1 MENERRAVDR
11 AALPVVQS
19 LRRGKGGLGERQ
31 TLHKRWQATVKRAT
45 AHSKSPQIGIET
57 SVAQGGYPLTGR
69 ENARPNSAAGG
80 TLRPSFAPYPASGS
94 SLPSGGPCRR

>member
-45 AHSKSPQIGIET
+45 AHSKKP
-57 SVAQGGYPLTGR
+57 
-69 ENARPNSAAGG
+69 PN
-80 TLRPSFAPYPASGS
+80 RD
-94 SLPSGGPCRR
+94 